1 MYLVTAAAASV
12 LSYILVPEDA
22 VGASGAIFGLFGVLG
37 TTLWF
42 YRPMMPRARGLAQQI
57 AILVIIN
64 LVLDVGLDA
73 GGVGIDIFAHIGGL
87 LAGIWLGL
95 VIAPRG
101 VQTLGGAFRR
111 PGDDD
116 DAQPRPGAGP
126 PVGGRHRPRR
136 RHRRRPG
143 PGHRAAGGLTRM
155 SRSLA
160 ACFAGTF
167 TLRFSTGLTGAL
179 LGFYLAHLADLG
191 GTNIDAFVVGLMSAG
206 FYLSE
211 LVLATPFGILSDR
224 VGHHRVMQAGPVFG
238 FAAAVLTGLSRFVA
252 TAAAPL
258 LVPVLTVTRAL
269 EGTSTAASVPSIL
282 GYVAAATAGNEA
294 LRGRSAALFE
304 TATLGGLGAGFVVAP
319 KLFEAI
325 GTTAFFLNA
334 VVYVV
339 SLLIFRFGVSD
350 PRADAVGGGAQ
361 GGRLAALRQAA
372 GQRRGAPPGADL
384 DRRQR
389 RHRAVVQPVDL
400 PVRAAR
406 RPLPQPAPPS
416 RLRPDPDHRRRDR
429 HHGHLRGRP
438 VLLGRSLQEPPAQ
451 HDHPLRRHRRRRRG
465 RQLPRHQ
472 PQRGHAAGPAD
483 RLRRRRRGGPVRAR
497 RAPPPRRSVCWPTS
511 PAASPTIAARSWA
524 STASSWPSARSW
536 AAWWAAW
543 PPRCAASTAC
553 SWPRSLMLAIALL
566 PLFRLRSLEHLL
578 GPGDA

>member
-1 MYLVTAAAASV
+1 
-12 LSYILVPEDA
+12 
-22 VGASGAIFGLFGVLG
+22 
-37 TTLWF
+37 
-42 YRPMMPRARGLAQQI
+42 
-57 AILVIIN
+57 
-64 LVLDVGLDA
+64 
-73 GGVGIDIFAHIGGL
+73 
-87 LAGIWLGL
+87 
-95 VIAPRG
+95 
-101 VQTLGGAFRR
+101 
-111 PGDDD
+111 
-116 DAQPRPGAGP
+116 
-126 PVGGRHRPRR
+126 
-136 RHRRRPG
+136 
-143 PGHRAAGGLTRM
+143 M

-191 GTNIDAFVVGLMSAG
+191 GTNIDALVVGLMSAG

-211 LVLATPFGILSDR
+211 LILATPFGILSDR
-224 VGHHRVMQAGPVFG
+224 LGHHRVMQAGPVFG

-350 PRADAVGGGAQ
+350 PRADAVGAAPKEGGWRRYSKLLGNAEVLLLAPTWIAVNAAIGLWFSQSIFQFARRNDHFPNQLLHRGFDPTQITVAAIVIMAIFAAGLFYWGGRFKNLRRSTIILYGVIGGAVVVA
-361 GGRLAALRQAA
+361 GCLVINHSEGMPLVLPIAFAAVAAAGLFVLAGATPAALGLLADISGRFPDD
-372 GQRRGAPPGADL
+372 RGAIMGLYSVFLAIGQIVGSLVGGVAADM
-384 DRRQR
+384 
-389 RHRAVVQPVDL
+389 
-400 PVRAAR
+400 
-406 RPLPQPAPPS
+406 
-416 RLRPDPDHRRRDR
+416 
-429 HHGHLRGRP
+429 RGIDG
-438 VLLGRSLQEPPAQ
+438 LLVATL
-451 HDHPLRRHRRRRRG
+451 
-465 RQLPRHQ
+465 
-472 PQRGHAAGPAD
+472 
-483 RLRRRRRGGPVRAR
+483 V
-497 RAPPPRRSVCWPTS
+497 
-511 PAASPTIAARSWA
+511 
-524 STASSWPSARSW
+524 
-536 AAWWAAW
+536 
-543 PPRCAASTAC
+543 
-553 SWPRSLMLAIALL
+553 MLAIALL